1 MIFLKYTPMIE
12 QYLKIKENYKDTF
25 LFYRLGDFYEMFFD
39 DAIEASKI
47 LEITLTGRDAGVESK
62 IPMCGVPFHSA
73 SNYIDVL
80 VNNGHKVAIC
90 EQVSQAGQGKIVERK
105 VVQVIT
111 PGTYMNYK
119 NLDENNYIGCVYF
132 FDNKYYLVF
141 IDIMTGDSRGTVLN
155 NIDDLLDEIL
165 KNNIKEILNINIEN
179 LTLRNLYITRIN
191 LDKDLHFSKTELI
204 SDNYLKISANNLLK
218 YIEETQNMNVDN
230 IKDFEVY
237 FKNNYVYMTNY
248 SIKNLEVTRNMANG
262 SKKGSLL
269 SVIDRTKTAT
279 GARKIKKW
287 LENPLIN
294 LEEIINRQNII
305 TDFIE
310 NYFERMEIQNFLKK
324 VYDLERIATKISYN
338 IVSPKDLV
346 NLKTTL
352 EKIPEIKN
360 ILSSIKSD
368 NITRLNNKIFELDN
382 LKEYLQKAISDN
394 AGQTVKSGNVIKE
407 GFNVE
412 LDNYRNAQE
421 NCNNMLIEIETR
433 EKERTEIKNLKI
445 KYNKIF
451 GYFIEISNANLK
463 NIDIESLGY
472 IRKQT
477 LSNCERYISEELKKV
492 EDYILNSNSKIED
505 LELALFQDIKT
516 RTRDYIQDLQ
526 KLADRLSDL
535 DVYISLANV
544 SEEFSYVKPIFNSDR
559 SINIVNGRHP
569 IVERMVGDLSYISN
583 DCVFD
588 TKDNVL
594 LITGPNMSG
603 KSTYMRQLALI
614 VILAQI
620 GSYVPCSS
628 ANIPIFDKIFTRIG
642 ASDDLAGGKSTF
654 MVEMME
660 AKNALLESTDKS
672 LLIFDEIGRG
682 TSTYD
687 GIALAQSIL
696 EYINNNIKCKTLF
709 STHYHELTKL
719 GKEVA
724 GIKNIHV
731 SAKEDKGELIFLY
744 KVIPGAIEKSYGI
757 HVAKLADLP
766 EEIIDKANVI
776 LTNLE
781 KDNEDINTSKINEN
795 ISNEYKMLSFDLDD
809 NNEKYQ
815 YIEKILKEL
824 DLFNTTPL
832 AALQV
837 LNDLKNKLIE

>member
-1 MIFLKYTPMIE
+1 MKYTPMIE